1 MAYIWINP
9 VTAGM
14 YEEEE
19 LNVFLQ
25 EHGYKRFETS
35 IDWLTI
41 VKDKYL
47 TAVKQSKSPVIDV
60 RCPKAKELLESM
72 ELKSEVTFPQ
82 IYPILIH
89 CAQEGSGRKE
99 LQNETKIITTPCQA
113 LADMG
118 NGLHFP
124 DTHFISWNQFL
135 EMIGSEP
142 ERKQI
147 YKSPI
152 PPGYFKDL
160 DIQTISVTGEEEIR
174 NFFQTEIPAET
185 QLVELLYCKDGCHH
199 GDGIVVRKSDK
210 FDSRYGK

>member
-25 EHGYKRFETS
+25 EHGYKRFQTS
-35 IDWLTI
+35 IDWLAI
-41 VKDKYL
+41 VRDKYL
-47 TAVKQSKSPVIDV
+47 TAVKESKYPVIDV
-60 RCPKAKELLESM
+60 RCPKVKELLEGM
-72 ELKSEVTFPQ
+72 ELKTEVTFPQ

-89 CAQEGSGRKE
+89 CGQEGSGRKE
-99 LQNETKIITTPCQA
+99 LQGENKIITTPCQA

-135 EMIGSEP
+135 KMLGSEP
-142 ERKQI
+142 ERTPI
-147 YKSPI
+147 HESPI
-152 PPGYFKDL
+152 PPGYFKEL
-160 DIQTISVTGEEEIR
+160 GVNVTSVTGEDEIR
-174 NFFQTEIPAET
+174 KYFEAGIPKGI
-185 QLVELLYCKDGCHH
+185 QLVELLYCKDGCHN
-199 GDGIVVRKSDK
+199 GDGIKHYS
-210 FDSRYGK
+210 

>member
-14 YEEEE
+14 YEEEA
-19 LNVFLQ
+19 LNAFLQ

-60 RCPKAKELLESM
+60 RCPKAKELLEGM

-89 CAQEGSGRKE
+89 CGQEGSGRKE

-124 DTHFISWNQFL
+124 DTHFISWNQL
-135 EMIGSEP
+135 LKMLGSEP
-142 ERKQI
+142 KRNLIQQ
-147 YKSPI
+147 SPI
-152 PPGYFKDL
+152 PPGYFKEL
-160 DIQTISVTGEEEIR
+160 GVNVVSVTGEAEIK
-174 NFFQTEIPAET
+174 NFFEKELPENT
-185 QLVELLYCKDGCHH
+185 QLIELLYCKDGCHN
-199 GDGIVVRKSDK
+199 GDGIVEG
-210 FDSRYGK
+210 SRQ